1 MSGGPRGGG
10 YGGGYD
16 DRRGG
21 ARGGYDDRRGGGG
34 GYDDRR
40 GGGRGGYD
48 DRRGGVRGG
57 YDDRRGGGRGGYNSD
72 RRARIAEAAP
82 RGGATH
88 LARIHGTEEDRVN
101 CPFYFKIGACRHG
114 ERCSRQHHRP
124 VFSPTV
130 LIQHMWQNPKAVAA
144 VAGAEAVPI
153 TREIANERRD
163 QFEEWYEA
171 VFNELAA
178 FGHIEEMHV
187 CDNLGDHMVGNV
199 YVKFRDEE
207 DAQSCLVGLAGRF
220 FQGRPLVTEFSP
232 VTDFHD
238 ARCRQFDEMKCKR
251 GDQCNFMH
259 IKRFP
264 RRALEDLIYEQDY
277 SSSSDSSD
285 SSGSS
290 GSSSSGSDSG
300 SGSSSES
307 HSEAG
312 SVGKKASSRSSK
324 RKRERSADEGVEAQA
339 AATAGGE
346 GSVSAAAGAPPAAE
360 GDAEGGSKRARRVV
374 AA

>member
-1 MSGGPRGGG
+1 MSYGGQQGG

-16 DRRGG
+16 N
-21 ARGGYDDRRGGGG
+21 RRGGGGRG

-48 DRRGGVRGG
+48 DRSGGGGRGGYGDRRGGVGRS
-57 YDDRRGGGRGGYNSD
+57 DDRRGGGRGGYDD
-72 RRARIAEAAP
+72 RRSRIAESAP

-114 ERCSRQHHRP
+114 DRCSRQHHRP
-124 VFSPTV
+124 LFSQTV
-130 LIQHMWQNPKAVAA
+130 IIQHMWQNPKAVAA
-144 VAGAEAVPI
+144 ATSAEAVPI
-153 TREIANERRD
+153 TREIANERRE

-171 VFNELAA
+171 VFSELGG
-178 FGHIEEMHV
+178 FGHIEELHV

-199 YVKFRDEE
+199 YVKFKDEE
-207 DAQSCLVGLAGRF
+207 DAQSCVSGIQGRF
-220 FQGRPLVTEFSP
+220 FQGRPLVAEFSP

-238 ARCRQFDEMKCKR
+238 ARCRQFDELKCQR

-264 RRALEDLIYEQDY
+264 RRALEDLIYEQDF

-290 GSSSSGSDSG
+290 GSSSGSDSDAG
-300 SGSSSES
+300 SGSSS
-307 HSEAG
+307 G
-312 SVGKKASSRSSK
+312 SASSGGEKTSSK
-324 RKRERSADEGVEAQA
+324 RKRERSADEGGEAQA
-339 AATAGGE
+339 AVTAAGEESAGGA
-346 GSVSAAAGAPPAAE
+346 SGAPPVAE
-360 GDAEGGSKRARRVV
+360 GGAEGGSKRARR
-374 AA
+374 